1 MMVTFKHF
9 CDRPTW
15 AVAAGYKFNFIDC
28 LSQAMVR
35 MNICTGIKDVL
46 LEIPDLE
53 LREAWYK
60 LPISLLAIFIA
71 LTWPLTFWIFGII
84 TYARCIHAK
93 KKYAGVNSEIFLNNL
108 RSWLHHFDRGR
119 HG

>member
-1 MMVTFKHF
+1 MMLTFKHF

-15 AVAAGYKFNFIDC
+15 AAAAGYRFNFIDC

-35 MNICTGIKDVL
+35 MNICSGIKDVL

-60 LPISLLAIFIA
+60 LPVCLLAICLAIS
-71 LTWPLTFWIFGII
+71 WPLIFWIFGII

-93 KKYAGVNSEIFLNNL
+93 RKYAGTKSDVVQKNL
-108 RSWLHHFDRGR
+108 RVWLYQFDRGR

>member
-1 MMVTFKHF
+1 MLTFKHF

-15 AVAAGYKFNFIDC
+15 AVAARYKFTIIDC

-35 MNICTGIKDVL
+35 INICSGIKEVL

-60 LPISLLAIFIA
+60 LPVSLLAIFLAIS
-71 LTWPLTFWIFGII
+71 WPLIFWVFGII
-84 TYARCIHAK
+84 TYVRCIYAK
-93 KKYAGVNSEIFLNNL
+93 KKYAGMKSEIVLKNL
-108 RSWLHHFDRGR
+108 RAWIYDFDRRR